1 MGMHYFKK
9 RHIRCAEVLGSERP
23 RGLQKGDELPGPVR
37 RLGVIAAP
45 EKFPAHEDLRTVR
58 TPVMDNSASWTSA
71 PSTTSSSS
79 MTLASVPR
87 SRRRPFTRTQKGHQD
102 LEYTTTGDWA
112 FFSAI
117 CAAREGAPPPP
128 PAATAEPR

>member
-1 MGMHYFKK
+1 MHYFKK

-23 RGLQKGDELPGPVR
+23 RGLQKGDELPGPVSSQPPR
-37 RLGVIAAP
+37 NSPPTKTCG
-45 EKFPAHEDLRTVR
+45 TVR

-87 SRRRPFTRTQKGHQD
+87 PGEGPSPGRRKGHQD
-102 LEYTTTGDWA
+102 LEYTTTG
-112 FFSAI
+112 
-117 CAAREGAPPPP
+117 
-128 PAATAEPR
+128 